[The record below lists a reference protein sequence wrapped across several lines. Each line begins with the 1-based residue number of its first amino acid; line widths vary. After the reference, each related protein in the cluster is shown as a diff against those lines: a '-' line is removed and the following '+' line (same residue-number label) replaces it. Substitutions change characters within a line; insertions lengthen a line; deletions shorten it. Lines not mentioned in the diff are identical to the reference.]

1 MTNTGRPCLRSGR
14 RELTLRELWGRSSAL
29 KLIYAQVQLR
39 RVARAASTT
48 ALVSA
53 TILAGCHHEPALP
66 AKPPIAVRLADVSIY
81 QSTEGLQY
89 SASLIPYAQV
99 DVSFRTSGYVIE
111 VKQIGLTGRRTR
123 DIGAGDYVTTG
134 IVLARIRPQ
143 DLKNPVDES
152 QAQVDFAV
160 AQHTQAEQDFNQAK
174 ALYATQ
180 SLTKPDYDQA
190 QARFDSTL
198 ASVNQAKAA
207 LRQAEISLADSDLK
221 APLSGYIVARNVD
234 VGTLASPSSAAFTI
248 ADTSVVKAT
257 FGVPED
263 EIDLVHLGETLT
275 LQVQN
280 DTAQYSGRV
289 TSISPSAD
297 ARSRVFT
304 IEVTLSNS
312 RNTLKPGMIASVV
325 LGGRR
330 EASQPSVPLSAIVP
344 YPGESGQFAVVVA
357 EQVSGEWKAQLR
369 RVTVGATHGSSVSV
383 TGVTT
388 GAKVASIGAQLLKD
402 GDPLSVIP

>member
-1 MTNTGRPCLRSGR
+1 LKPTN
-14 RELTLRELWGRSSAL
+14 
-29 KLIYAQVQLR
+29 AQVRWR
-39 RVARAASTT
+39 RVSGAASTT
-48 ALVSA
+48 ALMAA

-66 AKPPIAVRLADVSIY
+66 AKPPIAVRLADVTLY

-111 VKQIGLTGRRTR
+111 VKQIGSTGGRTR

-134 IVLARIRPQ
+134 TVLARIRPQ

-152 QAQVDFAV
+152 QAQVDSAV
-160 AQHTQAEQDFNQAK
+160 AQHTQSEQDFNRAK

-198 ASVNQAKAA
+198 AAVNLANAA
-207 LRQAEISLADSDLK
+207 LRQAQLSLGDSDLK
-221 APLSGYIVARNVD
+221 VPFSGYILARNVD
-234 VGTLASPSSAAFTI
+234 IGTLASPSSAAFTI

-263 EIDLVHLGETLT
+263 AINLVHLGQLLT

-280 DTAQYSGRV
+280 DTAEYSGHV

-312 RNTLKPGMIASVV
+312 RNTLKPGMIASVE
-325 LGGRR
+325 LGGKRQ
-330 EASQPSVPLSAIVP
+330 ASQPSVPLSAVVP
-344 YPGESGQFAVVVA
+344 YPGESGQFAVVIA
-357 EQVSGEWKAQLR
+357 KSESGQWRAHLR

-383 TGVTT
+383 MGVETGE
-388 GAKVASIGAQLLKD
+388 KVASVGAPLLKD
-402 GDPLSVIP
+402 GDSLSVIP